1 MLLSWDIPPRLASLT
16 IAFLGAAAL
25 WGYPLL
31 QGSWDAD
38 AIREH
43 GRDATAAIT
52 GFHATM
58 GRRQDH
64 TISYTIDLAWRDG
77 SGAERRYG
85 PTHISDAYAQQIAFN
100 GVLVTRQTTIRY
112 LEEEDR
118 SARPIVVADAD
129 ERAAQ
134 DGFGRTITAVLGV
147 VGIAFAGMTAWR
159 TRRVC

>member
-38 AIREH
+38 ALREH
-43 GRDATAAIT
+43 GRDVAAAIT
-52 GFHATM
+52 GFHVAAP
-58 GRRQDH
+58 GRNH
-64 TISYTIDLAWRDG
+64 PTISYTIDLAWRDG

-85 PTHISDAYAQQIAFN
+85 PTHISDAYAQQVASN

-112 LEEEDR
+112 LEEDR
-118 SARPIVVADAD
+118 SVRPIIVPDAN
-129 ERAAQ
+129 ERAYQ
-134 DGFGRTITAVLGV
+134 DEFGQTIAAMLGF
-147 VGIAFAGMTAWR
+147 VGLALAGATAWR
-159 TRRVC
+159 TRRV